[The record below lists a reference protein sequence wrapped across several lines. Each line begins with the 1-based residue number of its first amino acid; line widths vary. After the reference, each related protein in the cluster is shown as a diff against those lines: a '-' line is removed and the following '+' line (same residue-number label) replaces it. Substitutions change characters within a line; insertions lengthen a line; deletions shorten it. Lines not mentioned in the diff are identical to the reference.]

1 MEFLEEKSEML
12 IAYHLSNSFR
22 LVNFS
27 EMDNNKSAC
36 HIELENIG
44 DNEEAQ
50 SILWKASKILEEL
63 TKKRWILSITNKQGF
78 RSLSEIKQISY
89 KKKVER
95 LKKEES
101 IKKILDIIPLSEVT
115 SVKEIIKENNEKKDK

>member
-50 SILWKASKILEEL
+50 SILWK
-63 TKKRWILSITNKQGF
+63 
-78 RSLSEIKQISY
+78 
-89 KKKVER
+89 
-95 LKKEES
+95 
-101 IKKILDIIPLSEVT
+101 D
-115 SVKEIIKENNEKKDK
+115 

>member
-1 MEFLEEKSEML
+1 ML

-27 EMDNNKSAC
+27 DIDNNKSAC

-50 SILWKASKILEEL
+50 SILWKASKFLGNL
-63 TKKRWILSITNKQGF
+63 Q
-78 RSLSEIKQISY
+78 
-89 KKKVER
+89 
-95 LKKEES
+95 
-101 IKKILDIIPLSEVT
+101 
-115 SVKEIIKENNEKKDK
+115 KKDGSCL

>member
-1 MEFLEEKSEML
+1 MEFLEVGLKCL

-50 SILWKASKILEEL
+50 SILWKASKNSRG
-63 TKKRWILSITNKQGF
+63 T
-78 RSLSEIKQISY
+78 Y
-89 KKKVER
+89 KKKMDLVY
-95 LKKEES
+95 
-101 IKKILDIIPLSEVT
+101 
-115 SVKEIIKENNEKKDK
+115 N